1 MSQEPGFLSLLPPLL
16 AIVLAIATR
25 EVMLSLLA
33 GLVLGYT
40 ILADWNVL
48 AGIANSIEGIVSVF
62 ADAGD
67 TRVLLFS
74 ILIGSLM
81 LLMRRGGGI
90 TGFVQFIETRGWV
103 RSARGAQMLAWVL
116 GVVIF
121 IESSVTILISGTLAR
136 PLFDRYQVSRE
147 KLAYIIDSTSAPVC
161 VLIPLNAWGA
171 FILTL
176 LAGLDLQDPLGT
188 FIAAIPL
195 NFYAWLAVLIAGL
208 SAFFS
213 LDILGMKTARPVAPG
228 TEDAEDAEAQTSAAQ
243 LPYARNMIVPVLV
256 MVLVMPLGMYI
267 TGAGDLRE
275 GSGSTSVLW
284 SILAAVFVACVL
296 LLSQRRYSIH
306 QLMKINLQGA
316 GQLLPIAVIL
326 LFALALSDLSKA
338 LHTGEYVAGLL
349 STELSPA
356 LLLPASFVLTSFMAF
371 SIGSSW
377 GTFGIMVPIV
387 VPAAIALNLPVAPFL
402 ATVLAGGIFGDHV
415 SPISDTTV
423 ISSLAS
429 GSDHIAH
436 VRTQMPYAL
445 IASALAIVGFT
456 LTGLSI

>member
-1 MSQEPGFLSLLPPLL
+1 MTDQPGFLSLLPPLL

-48 AGIANSIEGIVSVF
+48 AGIANSIEGIVNVF

-74 ILIGSLM
+74 LLVGSLI
-81 LLMRRGGGI
+81 LLMRRGGGV
-90 TGFVQFIETRGWV
+90 TGFVHFIEQRGWV
-103 RSARGAQMLAWVL
+103 RSPRGAQMLAWVL

-121 IESSVTILISGTLAR
+121 IESNVTILISGTLAR
-136 PLFDRYQVSRE
+136 PLFDRYRVSRE
-147 KLAYIIDSTSAPVC
+147 KLAYLIDSTSAPVC

-171 FILTL
+171 FILAL
-176 LAGLDLQDPLGT
+176 LAGLGLQDPLGT

-213 LDILGMKTARPVAPG
+213 LDIFGMKNAQPVAPG
-228 TEDAEDAEAQTSAAQ
+228 SEDAEEAQVSATQ

-256 MVLVMPLGMYI
+256 MILVMPLGMYI
-267 TGAGDLRE
+267 TGDGDLRE

-316 GQLLPIAVIL
+316 GQLLPIAAIL

-377 GTFGIMVPIV
+377 GTFGIMIPIV
-387 VPAAIALNLPVAPFL
+387 IPAAIALNLPVAPFL

-436 VRTQMPYAL
+436 VRTQIPYAL

-456 LTGLSI
+456 FTGLSI